1 MAPDPRSGT
10 AAAPTPA
17 EEPSRATRPSWSRAS
32 VAGGLLVALGLGLG
46 ALGGVVWWA
55 VTPLPSYLVGAD
67 GGASTTERGL
77 AEVLASDAWFAVI
90 GAVVGLALGIVA
102 WRRLRAVGW
111 PVVLVGIGTAIL
123 AALLCWAV
131 GRELGP
137 GEFTS
142 RLATA
147 KPGERVPIELTL
159 QARASLLVWPFFAV
173 IPILLGSSLGYDEED
188 PRPVARPAAGPATS
202 PSAGDSSG

>member
-1 MAPDPRSGT
+1 MPRFVRT
-10 AAAPTPA
+10 
-17 EEPSRATRPSWSRAS
+17 SRAS

-46 ALGGVVWWA
+46 VLGGVAWWA
-55 VTPLPSYLVGAD
+55 LTDLPSYLVAAN

-77 AEVLASDAWFAVI
+77 AEVLGGDAWFAVI
-90 GAVVGLALGIVA
+90 GAVVGLTLGLVA
-102 WRRLRAVGW
+102 WRRLGRVGW
-111 PVVLVGIGTAIL
+111 PVLLLATGTAAL

-142 RLATA
+142 RLAA
-147 KPGERVPIELTL
+147 ARPGDRVPIELTL

-173 IPILLGSSLGYDEED
+173 IPVLLGSSLGRDEED
-188 PRPVARPAAGPATS
+188 PRPGTRAPAGPAPPVS
-202 PSAGDSSG
+202 SAGNTSA